1 MNPLAPGFPQR
12 MKVFLATP
20 AAAVEVAAL
29 FAGVAIASLAFILG
43 GLTISQAEVLTA
55 LLLVTL
61 VVLAWKRFD
70 QGRHPCFLFLSTLLL
85 LQGGR
90 LLTYC
95 LGGEAD
101 PLRIRGVSPYPFDLT
116 RDQAGTVL
124 LCLALSA
131 ICIYAPCR
139 WNYRRLAPP
148 SDVPVRPYLLY
159 LYLLFCGTL
168 PIQLYKNYEY
178 YQYIQG
184 HGGYLHFWVNHGDIA
199 ASVPLFVR
207 AIILIS
213 LPAFVAIFV
222 FEKRKKYL
230 YLATAAYL
238 LTSIP
243 TLLLGMR
250 GGVFAMVLTLWY
262 VAAVKSTG
270 RSRVL
275 AVAALAFALLLVGD
289 VVQTLREDTDT
300 TLSDYV
306 FAPVEFVRLQGNSLD
321 VTSVAVKYKD
331 LLAPHA
337 PAYLWNELQ
346 GAFVPR
352 DLSDYAPGKL
362 LGYDVTV
369 LLNPAAFSSG
379 LGTAGSYLAEL
390 YLLGGLGGVVLLSLL
405 LGGGLHLLHS
415 LSRNALSL
423 FVVALI
429 LPLVILMPRGQL
441 LDWLSELF
449 RSAISIA
456 ILIFG
461 WVLWLTLIWLRRT
474 PRAAAGLDS
483 GASHA

>member
-1 MNPLAPGFPQR
+1 
-12 MKVFLATP
+12 
-20 AAAVEVAAL
+20 
-29 FAGVAIASLAFILG
+29 
-43 GLTISQAEVLTA
+43 
-55 LLLVTL
+55 
-61 VVLAWKRFD
+61 
-70 QGRHPCFLFLSTLLL
+70 
-85 LQGGR
+85 
-90 LLTYC
+90 
-95 LGGEAD
+95 
-101 PLRIRGVSPYPFDLT
+101 
-116 RDQAGTVL
+116 
-124 LCLALSA
+124 
-131 ICIYAPCR
+131 
-139 WNYRRLAPP
+139 
-148 SDVPVRPYLLY
+148 
-159 LYLLFCGTL
+159 
-168 PIQLYKNYEY
+168 
-178 YQYIQG
+178 
-184 HGGYLHFWVNHGDIA
+184 
-199 ASVPLFVR
+199 
-207 AIILIS
+207 
-213 LPAFVAIFV
+213 
-222 FEKRKKYL
+222 
-230 YLATAAYL
+230 
-238 LTSIP
+238 
-243 TLLLGMR
+243 
-250 GGVFAMVLTLWY
+250 
-262 VAAVKSTG
+262 
-270 RSRVL
+270 
-275 AVAALAFALLLVGD
+275 

-369 LLNPAAFSSG
+369 LLNPGAFSSG